1 MAKDW
6 LAWHR
11 DYDDPSSD
19 LSRRLVVVRR
29 RVGESL
35 DALGPR
41 ARAVLSLCAGE
52 GRDLIPELALRPHL
66 SPAVLL
72 VEANVELVDAA
83 RNAAAD
89 AGIANVRVRCAD
101 AGLLAS
107 FSDVL
112 PVDLLLLCG
121 IFGNVGEQDIR
132 RTLGAVP
139 ALLRPGGRM
148 IWTRGGF
155 GEVDL
160 RPSVRRWVAD
170 AGLEELAY
178 DGEPGEPHGVGLAL
192 LARPP
197 AADAALPERLF
208 TFLR

>member
-1 MAKDW
+1 MTKDW

-11 DYDDPSSD
+11 DYDDPSSA
-19 LSRRLVVVRR
+19 LARRLVVVRR
-29 RVGESL
+29 RIGESL
-35 DALGPR
+35 DALGSG
-41 ARAVLSLCAGE
+41 ARGVLSLCAGE
-52 GRDLIPELALRPHL
+52 GRDLIPELALRPQL

-72 VEANVELVDAA
+72 VEANEELVDAA
-83 RNAAAD
+83 RNAASA
-89 AGIANVRVRCAD
+89 AGLGNVRVRRAD
-101 AGLLAS
+101 AGLPAS
-107 FSDVL
+107 FTDVL

-139 ALLRPGGRM
+139 AILRPRGLV

-155 GEVDL
+155 GEEDL
-160 RPSVRRWVAD
+160 RPSVRRWVAE

-178 DGEPGEPHGVGLAL
+178 DGEPEEPHGVGLA
-192 LARPP
+192 RWVGPP
-197 AADAALPERLF
+197 AAAVLPERLF